1 MIKYLFAKS
10 HWLLLTLAVSLF
22 VSSTAFGQATI
33 VIQQGAGFNDPTPVA
48 PVGGN
53 DGTTL
58 GQQRLNA
65 FQFAASIWAA
75 TISSNVPIRIQSS
88 WEPRP
93 CTATGGT
100 GGSSNPGIATRNFP
114 GAPLQ
119 NTWFVPALANSLAG
133 TDLDPGAADMTVRL
147 NINIGNPDCFANTSW
162 YLGLDG
168 KSPPNSIDVVAG
180 LLHEFGHG
188 LGFSSFTDRSS
199 GAQLGGFQSIYDTFL
214 FDKVIG
220 KTWPQMT
227 NSERAFSA
235 TNTGNL
241 VWNGPQVTADVPN
254 VLGTPRLRINTPRVI
269 AGDYLGAEAVFGA
282 LLASPGVTGNVIQA
296 LDPSD
301 DVGPATTDGCSALTN
316 AGAVAGKIAIIDR
329 GGTCLFVTKVKNA
342 QNAGAIAVIIAN
354 NRVSTG
360 PGDPDPP
367 SLGGQDPTILIP
379 TLCVTQASGNAIK
392 AQPGGTVSATL
403 FLDRTAP
410 SGADSS
416 NRPLLFT
423 PATLAPGSSVIH
435 FDPSLVPNPL
445 MQPSYTA
452 DQPQRVTPPRDLTF
466 SLLRDLGWTGVAPAP
481 PSVQLTSST
490 FSIGEAGTT
499 LNVGVSRTGDTS
511 GGSTVEYTTSDTA
524 GAHDCNLLNTL
535 ASSRCDYLTTLGK
548 LTFAAGETLKTVSI
562 PIIDDVYAEG
572 GETFTITLSN
582 VTGATLG
589 TATATLTVTDNESV
603 NGTNPI
609 DTTSFFVRQHYIDF
623 LNREPDAAGLA
634 FWSNEI
640 NVCGA
645 DPQCLEVRRINV
657 SAAFFL
663 SIEFQET
670 GYLVYRTYKSGFGD
684 INPPTVVPVP
694 VRFLDFLRDT
704 QQLGRGFQF
713 LAPGSE
719 ELLEAN
725 KVAYMLAFVQ
735 RADFPGAFPNTMTAA
750 EFVDKLNLNAGGV
763 LSPAERTDLI
773 NGMSSPANVAQ
784 RAAVL
789 RAVAEDSD
797 PKNAESNKAFVL
809 MQYLGYLRR
818 NPNDAPDPD
827 FRGFDFWL
835 AKLNQFNGNFVN
847 AEMVK
852 AFITSIEYRQRFAP

>member
-1 MIKYLFAKS
+1 MIKYIFAKS
-10 HWLLLTLAVSLF
+10 HVLLLTLAVSLF

-53 DGTTL
+53 NGTTL

-75 TISSNVPIRIQSS
+75 TINSNVPIRVQSS

-93 CTATGGT
+93 CTATGGS
-100 GGSSNPGIATRNFP
+100 GGSSPLGPAFRNFP

-119 NTWFVPALANSLAG
+119 NTWFVQALANSFAG
-133 TDLDPGAADMTVRL
+133 TDLDPAAPDITIIL
-147 NINIGNPDCFANTSW
+147 NINVGNPDCFANTSW
-162 YLGLDG
+162 YLGFDG
-168 KSPPNSIDVVAG
+168 KSPANSFDVVAA

-188 LGFSSFTDRSS
+188 LGFSTFTNRSS
-199 GAQLGGFQSIYDTFL
+199 GAQVSGFPSMYDRFL
-214 FDKVIG
+214 FDRVIG

-227 NSERAFSA
+227 DSERAFSA
-235 TNTGNL
+235 TNTLNL

-296 LDPSD
+296 LDASD

-316 AGAVAGKIAIIDR
+316 AGAVAGKTAIIDR
-329 GGTCLFVTKVKNA
+329 GACTIVTKVKNA

-354 NRVSTG
+354 NNAIAG
-360 PGDPDPP
+360 PNEADPP
-367 SLGGQDPTILIP
+367 SLGGQDPTIVIP
-379 TLCVTQASGNAIK
+379 TLCVTEATGNAIK
-392 AQPGGTVSATL
+392 AQPEGTVSAML
-403 FLDRTAP
+403 FLDRSVPT
-410 SGADSS
+410 GADSF
-416 NRPLLFT
+416 NRPLLFA
-423 PATLAPGSSVIH
+423 PATVNPGNSAVH
-435 FDPSLVPNPL
+435 FDNRLVPNQL
-445 MQPSYTA
+445 MQASYTP
-452 DQPQRVTPPRDLTF
+452 DQPLKVTPPRDLTF
-466 SLLRDLGWTGVAPAP
+466 SVLRDLGWTGVLPAP
-481 PSVQLTSST
+481 PSVQLTSSN

-511 GGSTVEYTTSDTA
+511 GASTVDYTTSDPA
-524 GAHDCNLLNTL
+524 GANDCNLPNTL

-548 LTFAAGETLKTVSI
+548 LTFAAGETSKTVSI
-562 PIIDDVYAEG
+562 PIVDDVYSEG
-572 GETFTITLSN
+572 NETFTITLSS

-589 TATATLTVTDNESV
+589 TATATLTITDNESV
-603 NGTNPI
+603 NVANPI

-623 LNREPDAAGLA
+623 LNREPDGPGLA
-634 FWSNEI
+634 FWSDQI
-640 NVCGA
+640 NSCGA
-645 DPQCLEVRRINV
+645 DPQCIEIKRINV
-657 SAAFFL
+657 SASFFL

-694 VRFLDFLRDT
+694 VRFPDFLRDT
-704 QQLGRGFQF
+704 QQIGTGFQF

-719 ELLEAN
+719 ALLEAN
-725 KVAYMLAFVQ
+725 KVAYMLAFAQ
-735 RADFPGAFPNTMTAA
+735 RADFLGAFPITMTAA

-763 LSPAERTDLI
+763 LSSAERTDLI
-773 NGMSSPANVAQ
+773 NGMSSSANVAQ

-797 PKNAESNKAFVL
+797 LKSAESNKAFVV
-809 MQYLGYLRR
+809 MQYFGYLRR

>member
-1 MIKYLFAKS
+1 MSKYILARF
-10 HWLLLTLAVSLF
+10 HWLLLTLAVGLF
-22 VSSTAFGQATI
+22 VWSTAFGQATI
-33 VIQQGAGFNDPTPVA
+33 VIQPGAGFNDPTPVA

-75 TISSNVPIRIQSS
+75 TINSNVPIRVQSS

-93 CTATGGT
+93 CTATGGS
-100 GGSSNPGIATRNFP
+100 GGSSSLGAAFRNFP
-114 GAPLQ
+114 GAPQQ
-119 NTWFVPALANSLAG
+119 NTWFGQALANSRAG
-133 TDLDPGAADMTVRL
+133 TDLDPSTADMTIIL
-147 NINIGNPDCFANTSW
+147 NVNVGNPDCFANTSW
-162 YLGLDG
+162 YLGFDG
-168 KSPPNSIDVVAG
+168 KSPANSFDVVAA
-180 LLHEFGHG
+180 LLHELGHG
-188 LGFSSFTDRSS
+188 LGFATFTSTSS
-199 GAQLGGFQSIYDTFL
+199 GSQPSGFPSMYDTFL

-227 NSERAFSA
+227 NAERAFSA

-316 AGAVAGKIAIIDR
+316 AGAVAGRIALIDR
-329 GGTCLFVTKVKNA
+329 STCSFVTKVKNA
-342 QNAGAIAVIIAN
+342 QDAGAIAVIMAN
-354 NRVSTG
+354 NVPAE
-360 PGDPDPP
+360 PGDPRG
-367 SLGGQDPTILIP
+367 LGGQDPTILIP
-379 TLCVTQASGNAIK
+379 TLSVTQETGNAIR
-392 AQPGGTVSATL
+392 AQPGGAVSATL
-403 FLDRTAP
+403 FLDRTEP
-410 SGADSS
+410 TGADSS

-423 PATLAPGSSVIH
+423 PATLAQGSSVAH
-435 FDPSLVPNPL
+435 WDKSLVPNPL
-445 MQPSYTA
+445 MQPTFTA
-452 DQPQRVTPPRDLTF
+452 NQPQRVTPPRDLTF
-466 SLLRDLGWTGVAPAP
+466 SLLRDLGWTGILPAP

-490 FSIGEAGTT
+490 FNIGEAGKT

-511 GGSTVEYTTSDTA
+511 GASTVEYTTSDTA
-524 GAHDCNLLNTL
+524 GAHDCNLPTNA

-548 LTFAAGETLKTVSI
+548 LTFTAGETSKTVSI

-572 GETFTITLSN
+572 SETFTITLSN

-589 TATATLTVTDNESV
+589 TATATLTITDNESV

-623 LNREPDAAGLA
+623 LNREPDGPGLA
-634 FWSNEI
+634 FWSDQI
-640 NVCGA
+640 NSCGA
-645 DPQCLEVRRINV
+645 DPQCIEVKRINV
-657 SAAFFL
+657 SASFFL

-670 GYLVYRTYKSGFGD
+670 GYLVYRTYKSAFGD
-684 INPPTVVPVP
+684 INPPPPRPVP

-704 QQLGRGFQF
+704 QQIGRGFQF

-797 PKNAESNKAFVL
+797 LKNADSNKAFVL
-809 MQYLGYLRR
+809 MQYFGYLRR

>member
-1 MIKYLFAKS
+1 MIKYIFAKS
-10 HWLLLTLAVSLF
+10 HVLLLTLAVGF
-22 VSSTAFGQATI
+22 ITSSTAFGQATI
-33 VIQQGAGFNDPTPVA
+33 VIQQGPGFTDPTPVE

-75 TISSNVPIRIQSS
+75 TVHSNVPIRVQSS

-93 CTATGGT
+93 CTATGGS
-100 GGSSNPGIATRNFP
+100 GGSSSLGSPFRNFP
-114 GAPLQ
+114 RAPLQ
-119 NTWFVPALANSLAG
+119 NTWFGQALANSFAG
-133 TDLDPGAADMTVRL
+133 FDLDPGTADITIIL
-147 NINIGNPDCFANTSW
+147 NVNVGNPDCFANTSW
-162 YLGLDG
+162 YLGFDG
-168 KSPPNSIDVVAG
+168 KGPANSFDVVAG

-188 LGFSSFTDRSS
+188 LGFSTFTNRSS
-199 GAQLGGFQSIYDTFL
+199 GAQVAGFPSMFDRFL
-214 FDKVIG
+214 FDRVIG

-227 NSERAFSA
+227 DSERAFSA

-329 GGTCLFVTKVKNA
+329 GTCSFVTKVKNA
-342 QNAGAIAVIIAN
+342 QNAGAIAVIMAN
-354 NRVSTG
+354 NVPAE
-360 PGDPDPP
+360 PGDPRG
-367 SLGGQDPTILIP
+367 LGGQDPTILIP
-379 TLCVTQASGNAIK
+379 TLSVTQESGNAIR
-392 AQPGGTVSATL
+392 AQPGGTVNATV
-403 FLDRTAP
+403 FLDRTVP
-410 SGADSS
+410 TGADSS
-416 NRPLLFT
+416 NRPLLFA
-423 PATLAPGSSVIH
+423 PATLVQGSSVIH
-435 FDPSLVPNPL
+435 FDSSLVPNPL
-445 MQPSYTA
+445 MQPSLTP
-452 DQPQRVTPPRDLTF
+452 DQPHKVTPPRDLTF
-466 SLLRDLGWTGVAPAP
+466 SLLRDLGWTGVVPAP

-490 FSIGEAGTT
+490 FSVGEAGTT

-511 GGSTVEYTTSDTA
+511 GASTVEYTTSDPG
-524 GAHDCNLLNTL
+524 GANDCNLPTNA
-535 ASSRCDYLTTLGK
+535 ASSRCDYLTTLGT
-548 LTFAAGETLKTVSI
+548 LTFAAGETSKTVSI

-589 TATATLTVTDNESV
+589 TATATLTITDNESV
-603 NGTNPI
+603 NGNNPI

-623 LNREPDAAGLA
+623 LNREPDGPGLA
-634 FWSNEI
+634 FWSDQI
-640 NVCGA
+640 NSCGA
-645 DPQCLEVRRINV
+645 DPQCIEVKRINV
-657 SAAFFL
+657 SASFFL

-694 VRFLDFLRDT
+694 VTFIEFLRDT
-704 QQLGRGFQF
+704 QKIGQGVVVG
-713 LAPGSE
+713 AGDWE
-719 ELLEAN
+719 NHLEAN

-735 RADFPGAFPNTMTAA
+735 RADFLGAFPNTMTAA

-797 PKNAESNKAFVL
+797 LKNAESNKAFVL
-809 MQYLGYLRR
+809 MQYFGYLRR

-835 AKLNQFNGNFVN
+835 VKLNQFNGNFVN

-852 AFITSIEYRQRFAP
+852 AFITSIEYRQRFGP

>member
-1 MIKYLFAKS
+1 MSKYILARF
-10 HWLLLTLAVSLF
+10 HWLLLTLALSLF

-75 TISSNVPIRIQSS
+75 TINSNVPIRVQAS

-100 GGSSNPGIATRNFP
+100 GGSSSLGMAFRNFP
-114 GAPLQ
+114 GAPRQ
-119 NTWFVPALANSLAG
+119 NTFFPQALANSLAG
-133 TDLDPGAADMTVRL
+133 TDLDPGAADMGIIL
-147 NINIGNPDCFANTSW
+147 NVNLGTPDCFANTSW
-162 YLGLDG
+162 YLGFDG
-168 KSPPNSIDVVAG
+168 KGPTNSFDVVAG

-188 LGFSSFTDRSS
+188 LGFTTFTNRSS
-199 GAQLGGFQSIYDTFL
+199 GAQPSGFPSIYDTFL

-227 NSERAFSA
+227 DSERAFSA

-241 VWNGPQVTADVPN
+241 VWNGPHVTADVPN
-254 VLGTPRLRINTPRVI
+254 VLGTPRLRINTPRAI

-282 LLASPGVTGNVIQA
+282 LLASPGVTGNVVQA

-316 AGAVAGKIAIIDR
+316 AEAITGKIAIIDR
-329 GGTCLFVTKVKNA
+329 GGTCFFVTKVKNA
-342 QNAGAIAVIIAN
+342 QDAGAIAVIIAN
-354 NRVSTG
+354 NRSD
-360 PGDPDPP
+360 PPDPP
-367 SLGGQDPTILIP
+367 SLGGQDPTILI
-379 TLCVTQASGNAIK
+379 TVLSLTQAGGNAIK
-392 AQPGGTVSATL
+392 AQPGGTVNATL
-403 FLDRTAP
+403 FLDRSVPA
-410 SGADSS
+410 GADSS

-423 PATLAPGSSVIH
+423 PATLAAGSSVIH
-435 FDPSLVPNPL
+435 SDPSLVPNPL
-445 MQPSYTA
+445 MQPSLTP

-481 PSVQLTSST
+481 PNVQLTSSN

-511 GGSTVEYTTSDTA
+511 GASTVEYTTSDTA

-548 LTFAAGETLKTVSI
+548 LTFAAGETSKTFSI

-589 TATATLTVTDNESV
+589 TATATLTITDNESV

-623 LNREPDAAGLA
+623 LNREPDGPGLA
-634 FWSNEI
+634 FWSDQI
-640 NVCGA
+640 NSCGA
-645 DPQCLEVRRINV
+645 DPQCIEVKRINV
-657 SAAFFL
+657 SASFFL

-684 INPPTVVPVP
+684 INPPTIVPVP

-704 QQLGRGFQF
+704 QQIGRGFQF

-719 ELLEAN
+719 ALLEAN

-735 RADFPGAFPNTMTAA
+735 RADFLGAFPNTLTAG

-784 RAAVL
+784 RAAVF

-797 PKNAESNKAFVL
+797 LKNAESNKAFVL
-809 MQYLGYLRR
+809 MQYFGYLRR

-827 FRGFDFWL
+827 FSGFYFWL

>member
-1 MIKYLFAKS
+1 MSKYILARF
-10 HWLLLTLAVSLF
+10 HWLLLTLAMSLF

-75 TISSNVPIRIQSS
+75 TINSNVTIRVQSS

-93 CTATGGT
+93 CTATGGS
-100 GGSSNPGIATRNFP
+100 GGSSSLGAAFRNFP
-114 GAPLQ
+114 GAPRQ
-119 NTWFVPALANSLAG
+119 NTWFVQSLANSFAG
-133 TDLDPGAADMTVRL
+133 TDLDPGSTDMTIIL
-147 NINIGNPDCFANTSW
+147 NVNVGNPDCFANTSW
-162 YLGLDG
+162 YLGFDG
-168 KSPPNSIDVVAG
+168 KSPTNSFDVVAG

-188 LGFSSFTDRSS
+188 LGFTTFTDRSS
-199 GAQLGGFQSIYDTFL
+199 GSQLSGFPSIYDTFL
-214 FDKVIG
+214 FDKIIG

-254 VLGTPRLRINTPRVI
+254 VLGTPRLRINTPRAI
-269 AGDYLGAEAVFGA
+269 AGDYLGAAAVFGA

-316 AGAVAGKIAIIDR
+316 AGAVAGKVAIIDR
-329 GGTCLFVTKVKNA
+329 GTCSFVTKVKNA

-354 NRVSTG
+354 NRSD
-360 PGDPDPP
+360 PPDPP
-367 SLGGQDPTILIP
+367 SLGGQDPTIVIP
-379 TLCVTQASGNAIK
+379 VLSLTQAGGNAIK
-392 AQPGGTVSATL
+392 AQPSGTVSATL
-403 FLDRTAP
+403 FLDRTVP
-410 SGADSS
+410 TGADSS

-423 PATLAPGSSVIH
+423 PATLASGSSVVH
-435 FDPSLVPNPL
+435 FDPSLVPHPL

-466 SLLRDLGWTGVAPAP
+466 SLLRDLGWTGVTPAP

-511 GGSTVEYTTSDTA
+511 EASTVEYTTSDTA
-524 GAHDCNLLNTL
+524 GAHDCNLLNNL

-548 LTFAAGETLKTVSI
+548 LTFAAGETSKTVSI

-589 TATATLTVTDNESV
+589 TATATLTITDNESV
-603 NGTNPI
+603 NGANPI
-609 DTTSFFVRQHYIDF
+609 DATSFFVRQHYIEF
-623 LNREPDAAGLA
+623 LNREPDGPGLA
-634 FWSNEI
+634 FWSDQI
-640 NVCGA
+640 NSCGA
-645 DPQCLEVRRINV
+645 DPQCIEIKRINV

-684 INPPTVVPVP
+684 IHPPTVVPVP

-704 QQLGRGFQF
+704 QQIGRGFQVG
-713 LAPGSE
+713 APGWE
-719 ELLEAN
+719 AQLEAN

-735 RADFPGAFPNTMTAA
+735 RTDFLGAFPNTMTAA

-797 PKNAESNKAFVL
+797 LKNAESNKAFVL
-809 MQYLGYLRR
+809 MQYFGYLRR
-818 NPNDAPDPD
+818 NPNDPPNPD
-827 FRGFDFWL
+827 FSGFDFWL

>member
-1 MIKYLFAKS
+1 MIKYRFAKS
-10 HWLLLTLAVSLF
+10 HVLLLTVAVGF
-22 VSSTAFGQATI
+22 IASSTAFGQATI

-75 TISSNVPIRIQSS
+75 TINSSVPIRVQSS

-100 GGSSNPGIATRNFP
+100 GGSSSLGMAFRNFP
-114 GAPLQ
+114 GAPRQ
-119 NTWFVPALANSLAG
+119 NTFFPQALANSLAG
-133 TDLDPGAADMTVRL
+133 TDLDPSGADMSIIL
-147 NINIGNPDCFANTSW
+147 NVNVGTPDCFANSSW

-188 LGFSSFTDRSS
+188 LGFATFTNRSN
-199 GAQLGGFQSIYDTFL
+199 GAQPSGFPSMFDTFL

-227 NSERAFSA
+227 DSERAFSA

-282 LLASPGVTGNVIQA
+282 LLASPGVTGSVIQA
-296 LDPSD
+296 LDASD
-301 DVGPATTDGCSALTN
+301 DVGPGTTDGCSALTN

-354 NRVSTG
+354 NRSD
-360 PGDPDPP
+360 PPDPP

-379 TLCVTQASGNAIK
+379 VLSLTQAGGNAIK
-392 AQPGGTVSATL
+392 AQPGGTVNATL
-403 FLDRTAP
+403 FLDRSVP

-423 PATLAPGSSVIH
+423 PATLAAGSSVIH
-435 FDPSLVPNPL
+435 WDPSLAPNPL

-466 SLLRDLGWTGVAPAP
+466 SLLRDLGWTGVTPAP

-490 FSIGEAGTT
+490 FSIGEAGTN

-511 GGSTVEYTTSDTA
+511 EASTVEYTTSDTA
-524 GAHDCNLLNTL
+524 GANDCNLVTNA

-548 LTFAAGETLKTVSI
+548 LTFAAGETSKTVSI
-562 PIIDDVYAEG
+562 PIVDDVYAEG

-589 TATATLTVTDNESV
+589 TATATLTITDNESV
-603 NGTNPI
+603 NGANPI
-609 DTTSFFVRQHYIDF
+609 DTTSFFVWQHYIDF
-623 LNREPDAAGLA
+623 LNREPDGPGLA
-634 FWSNEI
+634 FWSDQI
-640 NVCGA
+640 NSCGA
-645 DPQCLEVRRINV
+645 NPQCIEIKRINV
-657 SAAFFL
+657 SASFFL

-704 QQLGRGFQF
+704 QQIGRGFQF
-713 LAPGSE
+713 GAPGSE
-719 ELLEAN
+719 ALLEAN

-735 RADFPGAFPNTMTAA
+735 RADFLGAFPNTMTAA

-763 LSPAERTDLI
+763 LSLAERTDLI

-797 PKNAESNKAFVL
+797 LKNTESNKAFVL
-809 MQYLGYLRR
+809 MEYFGYLRR
-818 NPNDAPDPD
+818 NPNNAPDPD

>member
-1 MIKYLFAKS
+1 MSKYILARF
-10 HWLLLTLAVSLF
+10 HWLLLTLAVGLF

-33 VIQQGAGFNDPTPVA
+33 VIQTGAGFNDPTPVA

-53 DGTTL
+53 DGATL

-75 TISSNVPIRIQSS
+75 TINSNVPIRVQSS

-100 GGSSNPGIATRNFP
+100 GGSSSQGAAFRNFP
-114 GAPLQ
+114 GAPRQ
-119 NTWFVPALANSLAG
+119 NTWFVQSLANSFAG
-133 TDLDPGAADMTVRL
+133 TDLDPSAADMSIIL
-147 NINIGNPDCFANTSW
+147 NVNVGNPDCFANTSW

-168 KSPPNSIDVVAG
+168 KSPTNSFDVVAG

-188 LGFSSFTDRSS
+188 LGFTTFTDRSS
-199 GAQLGGFQSIYDTFL
+199 GAQPSGFPSMYDTFL
-214 FDKVIG
+214 FDNVIG

-254 VLGTPRLRINTPRVI
+254 VLGTPRLRINTPLVI

-282 LLASPGVTGNVIQA
+282 LLASPGVTGNVVQA

-329 GGTCLFVTKVKNA
+329 GTCSFVTKVKNA
-342 QNAGAIAVIIAN
+342 QNAGAIAVIMAN
-354 NRVSTG
+354 NVPAE
-360 PGDPDPP
+360 PGDPRV
-367 SLGGQDPTILIP
+367 LGGQDPTILIP
-379 TLCVTQASGNAIK
+379 VLSVTQESGNAIR

-416 NRPLLFT
+416 NRPLLFA
-423 PATLAPGSSVIH
+423 PATLASGSSVVH
-435 FDPSLVPNPL
+435 FDSSLVPNPL
-445 MQPSYTA
+445 MQPTFTA
-452 DQPQRVTPPRDLTF
+452 NQPQRVTPPRDLTF
-466 SLLRDLGWTGVAPAP
+466 SLLRDLGWTGVTPAL

-511 GGSTVEYTTSDTA
+511 EASTVEYTTSDTA
-524 GAHDCNLLNTL
+524 GASDCNLRNNL

-548 LTFAAGETLKTVSI
+548 LTFAAGETAKTVSI
-562 PIIDDVYAEG
+562 PIVDDVYAEG

-589 TATATLTVTDNESV
+589 TATATLTITDNESV
-603 NGTNPI
+603 NGANPI
-609 DTTSFFVRQHYIDF
+609 DTTSFFVRQHYIEF
-623 LNREPDAAGLA
+623 LNREPDGPGLA
-634 FWSNEI
+634 FWSDQI
-640 NVCGA
+640 NPCGA
-645 DPQCLEVRRINV
+645 DPQCIEIKRINV

-704 QQLGRGFQF
+704 QQIGRGFQF
-713 LAPGSE
+713 GAPGSE
-719 ELLEAN
+719 ALLEAN

-735 RADFPGAFPNTMTAA
+735 RADFLGAFPNTMTAA

-797 PKNAESNKAFVL
+797 LKNAQSNKAFVL
-809 MQYLGYLRR
+809 MQYFGYLRR
-818 NPNDAPDPD
+818 NPNDAPNPD
-827 FRGFDFWL
+827 FSGFDFWL